1 MKFYKLIVLNSMKL
15 HKLYILVLCFLISS
29 CLSDSES
36 KNENDYFNTD
46 SDSEKVE
53 INPINGTELKND
65 IAAYKTVVN
74 IIRETGLAQNF
85 IIIPG
90 EVKNVVAYIE
100 NNERI
105 LAFNPEFM
113 NKVKSDTNWHGI
125 SILAREIGHHLG
137 NHKLK
142 NGSPSISEELDAD
155 RYAGYVLQKMG
166 ATLEESINALEI
178 SLKEDDN
185 NTNISKNNRIS
196 SLIKGYNN
204 AKLLNS
210 DSTMITQIPIPKI
223 DSNESLQQKNN
234 KRKKVNYI
242 YKVFLA
248 VDTSFYFIDDKNNI
262 YSDNNNGQLKV
273 GEKKDSNKPGFDW
286 IFVKGDDTYGVD
298 IRGRLWAFS
307 TDGNFHVI
315 GQALK
320 Y

>member
-1 MKFYKLIVLNSMKL
+1 MKFIKLINLYSLKPLNISL
-15 HKLYILVLCFLISS
+15 LVLCFYISS
-29 CLSDSES
+29 CTSDSES
-36 KNENDYFNTD
+36 NSEDDYYN
-46 SDSEKVE
+46 SDSEKVV

-90 EVKNVVAYIE
+90 EVENVVAYIE

-142 NGSPSISEELDAD
+142 DGKPSLNEELDAD

-178 SLKEDDN
+178 SLNEDN
-185 NTNISKNNRIS
+185 KKSVISKNNRIS

-223 DSNESLQQKNN
+223 DSNETLQQKTN

-248 VDTSFYFIDDKNNI
+248 VDTSFYFIDEKDNI
-262 YSDNNNGQLKV
+262 YSDNNNNQLKV

-286 IFVKGDDTYGVD
+286 IFVKGEDSYGVD